1 MAGKY
6 HYISALAEMTAADI
20 VKNENE
26 WTRFLTT
33 AARLYKYPFNEQM
46 LIYAQRPDATACAS
60 LETWNEKMNCWVNRG
75 AKGIALIDTDS
86 ERPRLKYVFD
96 VSDVHKARRIGRDPY
111 LWELREEH
119 KAPVLAQLEKTYGA
133 TDVNMPFEERVME
146 IADRIVQDYYEELL
160 PELNYVKEG
169 SFLDDLDELNLGI
182 RWRETLA
189 SSISFTLLSRCGAD
203 MDLWKDDMNFEYI
216 HEFNNTKSL
225 AVIGNATTE
234 MCKPLLMEIGRTIGA
249 YERQIAR
256 QNASN
261 KAREKAAGEHIG
273 SHEEKVEKGLANA
286 PEADYNALN
295 RESETAIDKPKETE
309 NHTEMEGIA
318 NETDI
323 RKERGLSDSEPDSEQ
338 GAGTGT
344 DQVRTDEKELS
355 KGTQER
361 DLSGNDTD
369 RGAESTLSA
378 GTGAGRAENGTSD
391 RTDGEGGGSERGT
404 ESSRSDELGSED
416 EQHQTLSG
424 GNRTDRADLHL
435 SREEQSNIT
444 MQEPDS
450 DSNSLSG
457 SFSNKTEDF
466 TELQKGILCFD
477 NYLIHKRPEIAGY
490 FQSEQDAV
498 LQTEYLKNSFRM
510 EEFTELY
517 IGDVRAGYRADEDGL
532 TMWKGNYLTR
542 EAESRLSWEDARY
555 WVNSYIEDGVY
566 LLPGEVAEQIDTDG
580 MFKQLDLFT
589 MFSEQVGNIA
599 MKQAEEKSVIPA
611 GFVLPEKQ
619 IDDILRSGGGRD
631 DSRKRIYAKYQQRK
645 TPEELEL
652 KAGNYPDAHARLV
665 ELLSTPEEVE
675 RIADHM
681 DHALH
686 QLEIGEKSLRF
697 RSVMPKEELR
707 AELDNL
713 LVDRLTFPAA
723 EHVEIKHE
731 DFITQD
737 EIDNR
742 LGRGSGFSH
751 GSFRIY
757 DYFKEGHD
765 SKEAANFLKNEYG
778 TGGSSHALAGAD
790 HSYEDHDAK
799 GIKLKKGNIGKPYAE
814 VLLSWNVVE
823 KRIRKLIEEDKYLSP
838 EGKEAYAQY
847 RVEQEQK
854 ALEQAQAKMEHETK
868 VACKNAIEK
877 AIAEKFD
884 GYRLPKDT
892 AEAVIQEYGFE
903 RVSYVLANS
912 VMHKRQDGRF
922 SPENKE
928 WAKAIEPYAMV
939 KNADMVVDSHP
950 AVLNGFINQTRRYI
964 EQEKELAAQA
974 AEKITIDGQ
983 ECIKVDEWGTEEEN
997 YVLGNSVTDNQFFYA
1012 EVNGVAFEYD
1022 YQPQRGEV
1030 EEDYLNEMTE
1040 RDIDRHETEVFT
1052 QIEGSKD
1059 YPEGVEEPPLTA
1071 EDVQNRES
1079 SGQDIQKPEKV
1090 SDTSLEPDIE
1100 VPVKQVEPQ
1109 IDKTGAVNFHITD
1122 DDLGIGT
1129 AKEKF
1134 RRNVEA
1140 IRTLEK
1146 IESENRI
1153 ATLEEQEVLSQ
1164 YVGWGGLADAFDESK
1179 SAWAN
1184 EYQELKGLLS
1194 EQEYASAR
1202 ESTLNAHYTSP
1213 AIIRSIYDSL
1223 DKMGFEKGNVLEP
1236 AMGIGNFFGMMPE
1249 KMQESRL
1256 YGVELDGIT
1265 GRIAKQLYPNADIKI
1280 TGFEKTD
1287 YPNDFFDVAIG
1298 NVPFGQYKVA
1308 DKQYDKQNFLIHD
1321 YFFAKTLDKVRPG
1334 GVVAFVT
1341 SKGTMDKKSPEVRK
1355 YLVQRAELLG
1365 AVRLPNTAFKE
1376 NAGTEVTSDILFL
1389 KKRDRVMDL
1398 EPDWVHLSEDENGIA
1413 MNSYFAEHPEM
1424 IVGKMEM
1431 VSGPYGLESTCMPDT
1446 TRPFAQQLQ
1455 EAISHIDGEIEA
1467 VELDELADEL
1477 ADATIPA
1484 DPDVKNYSYTLVD
1497 DRVYYRENSIMK
1509 PVDMSDSM
1517 QERIKGMVG
1526 IRNCTPELINLQL
1539 EEYPDT
1545 VIKEK
1550 QAELN
1555 SLYDA
1560 FSKKHGLI
1568 NSQTNKRAFNQD
1580 SSYCLLCSLEKLDDE
1595 GNFKGK
1601 ADMFTKRTIK
1611 KAEVVT
1617 SVDTASEALAVSL
1630 SEKARVDLDYMAEL
1644 TGKDVGTVKEELTGI
1659 IFQNPLTDQWET
1671 ADEYLSGNV
1680 RDKLETAKVYVESH
1694 PEYAVNVQALTQVQ
1708 PKELDASEIEVRIG
1722 ATWIDPKYIE
1732 DFMRETFETP
1742 QHLLDRN
1749 VVGVQYSDVTGQW
1762 NIKGKNADYGNS
1774 LVNMTYGTSRR
1785 NAYTILE
1792 DSLNLKDSRV
1802 YDTVEEDGKER
1813 RVLNK
1818 KETTIASQK
1827 QEAIREAFKDW
1838 VFRDPERRQ
1847 VLVAKYN
1854 QLFNSTR
1861 PREYDGSHLK
1871 FPGMTPDIELKPHQ
1885 KNAVA
1890 HVLYG
1895 DNTLLAHCV
1904 GAGKT
1909 FEMTAAAMESKRLGL
1924 CQKSLFVVPNHL
1936 TEQWA
1941 SDFLRLYPGANILAA
1956 TKKDFEPANRKKF
1969 CSRIA
1974 TGDYDAVII
1983 GHSQFEKIPLSQ
1995 ERQVAIIERQ
2005 IDEIELAIAQ
2015 AKADNGERY
2024 TIKQMEKSRKSLL
2037 TRLEKLN
2044 DASRKDNV
2052 VTFEQLG
2059 VDRLFV
2065 DESHNYKN
2073 LFLYTK
2079 MRNMAGIAQSEAQ
2092 KSSDMFAKCQYLDEL
2107 TGGKGVTFA
2116 TGTPISNSMTELYTN
2131 MRYLQYGT
2139 LQKLGLGHFDSWA
2152 SSFGETQTAIEL
2164 APEGTGYRAK
2174 TRFAKF
2180 FNLPELI
2187 ALFKESADIQTPDML
2202 NLPVP
2207 EAEYENVVLKPSE
2220 YQKDMVASLAER
2232 AEAVRDRQVQPY
2244 EDNMLKIT
2252 NDGRKLAL
2260 DQRLINDMLPDDEN
2274 SKASTCVE
2282 KAFEIWEQTK
2292 EQKSTQLIFCDLSTP
2307 KGDGTFN
2314 VYEDIRNKLIEK
2326 GVPPEEIAFMH
2337 EANTE
2342 LRKAELFGKV
2352 RSGQVRFLLGSTQKM
2367 GAGTNVQDRLIA
2379 LHHLDVPWRP
2389 SDIEQQEGR
2398 ILRQGNLNPKVKI
2411 FRYVTEGTFD
2421 SYSWQLIENKQKFI
2435 GQIMTSKSPVRS
2447 CEDVDEAALTYAE
2460 VKALATGN
2468 PYIKEKMDLDIQV
2481 SKLKLMKANHTSQ
2494 KYRLEDNI
2502 AKHYPQ
2508 QITIL
2513 KECISGMQADI
2524 QTAKANLPVDKEQ
2537 FSMKEGDKLYT
2548 DKKEAGTALVEM
2560 CKEIKTVNAPAVIG
2574 EYAGFKMAVSFDA
2587 FNQKFVMNLKGQLSH
2602 NLEVGS
2608 DPIGNIARINH
2619 ALESMP
2625 KQLMEAQTKLETV
2638 EHQLET
2644 ARVEVTKP
2652 FAQEA
2657 ELAEKLERLSALNAL
2672 LNMDEKGNDGIDMDD
2687 EPEAPKSEKEVADRP
2702 AKNTPLA
2709 EKTMGIGQDKSIRQY
2724 ADVPAERVSLKAKLE
2739 VMKAKVAGGDTEKP
2753 MPQKV
2758 KGKEETL

>member
-1052 QIEGSKD
+1052 QIEGSED

-2164 APEGTGYRAK
+2164 APEGIGYRAK